1 MQSTLKQIA
10 SCFCFGICKIYLLG
24 NVQYERVAN
33 ISDIVRRGL
42 GMLLQQAE
50 QAIFE
55 KSQEGNFSK
64 MSKHVQ
70 VYTACEF
77 VKWYLF
83 TLLAS
88 ICGELSKEY

>member
-42 GMLLQQAE
+42 GMLPRQAE

-55 KSQEGNFSK
+55 KSQEGGFSK
-64 MSKHVQ
+64 MSKLVH

-83 TLLAS
+83 TLLAGIVS
-88 ICGELSKEY
+88 API

>member
-1 MQSTLKQIA
+1 MY
-10 SCFCFGICKIYLLG
+10 KIYLFI
-24 NVQYERVAN
+24 NIQYERVAN

-42 GMLLQQAE
+42 GMLPRQAE

-55 KSQEGNFSK
+55 KSQEGEFLK
-64 MSKHVQ
+64 MSKLVH

-83 TLLAS
+83 TLLA
-88 ICGELSKEY
+88 KE

>member
-42 GMLLQQAE
+42 GMLPQQAE

-55 KSQEGNFSK
+55 K
-64 MSKHVQ
+64 V
-70 VYTACEF
+70 
-77 VKWYLF
+77 
-83 TLLAS
+83 
-88 ICGELSKEY
+88 

>member
-42 GMLLQQAE
+42 GMLPQQAE

-55 KSQEGNFSK
+55 KSQEGGFSK
-64 MSKHVQ
+64 MSKPVH

-83 TLLAS
+83 TLLA
-88 ICGELSKEY
+88 KE

>member
-1 MQSTLKQIA
+1 MYKN
-10 SCFCFGICKIYLLG
+10 YLSI
-24 NVQYERVAN
+24 NVLYERVAN
-33 ISDIVRRGL
+33 VSDVVRRGL
-42 GMLLQQAE
+42 GMLPQQAA

-55 KSQEGNFSK
+55 KSQEGEFSK
-64 MSKHVQ
+64 MSKLVH

-77 VKWYLF
+77 VKWYFF